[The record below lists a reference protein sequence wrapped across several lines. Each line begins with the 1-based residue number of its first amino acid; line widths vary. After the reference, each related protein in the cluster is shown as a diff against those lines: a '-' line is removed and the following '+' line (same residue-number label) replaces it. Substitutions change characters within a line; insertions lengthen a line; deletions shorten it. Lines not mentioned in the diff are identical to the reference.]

1 MRVHKKKQ
9 LQVLWL
15 GKEECKVTWE
25 PEENIPPSVID
36 EFKQG
41 LLSFATE
48 EVHSSG
54 LGQTMHT
61 LTVSHQHSNAVPSV
75 GHTSHKRL
83 VPENEG

>member
-1 MRVHKKKQ
+1 MHVYSKHV

-25 PEENIPPSVID
+25 PEENVPPSIVK

-61 LTVSHQHSNAVPSV
+61 LTVSHQHSSAVPSI
-75 GHTSHKRL
+75 GRKRL

>member
-1 MRVHKKKQ
+1 M
-9 LQVLWL
+9 LWL

-25 PEENIPPSVID
+25 PEENVPASVIE

-48 EVHSSG
+48 VVHSSG

-61 LTVSHQHSNAVPSV
+61 LTVSQRHSSAVASV
-75 GHTSHKRL
+75 NHKSTPRV
-83 VPENEG
+83 VPENDG